1 MKQKILVLIILLT
14 SVVGF
19 SQTIQTQGSP
29 NRATRYL
36 GGLQADSTFVVP
48 VQNRDSIYPNLPY
61 KGRLHVN
68 SETNALEY
76 HNGDSWINI
85 DTPTLEHVLLK
96 DAEAE
101 IDTVFGVEASEIYLN
116 SDNDINI
123 VTPPEAAFN
132 HNGNKVLT
140 EGLLGVGNGIATLDS
155 EGKISSGE
163 LPSSV
168 MTLEGEWNASTNIP
182 SLSDG
187 IGNPGMVYKVTVP
200 GIRNLGNGSIT
211 FAVGDY
217 AVYGNDGKWHKSINS
232 NEVTSVNGYKGAV
245 DLEIS
250 DIPNLQ
256 ETINNISVLQAID
269 EGNGIGYTT
278 ANRNAANYGNIGLRA
293 VDLSYSSAAST
304 TKGARGAD
312 SFAAGQNSAANGAG
326 SFALDGG
333 TANGTSSF
341 SIGTGTTA
349 SGSYSFAVGFNV
361 DAAKEYTFAIGNG
374 SYASGAYSAAIGRNN
389 TSHGYGEV
397 SIGYFANQPL
407 SSGRNSPVAGD
418 PIFTVGNGISGTSR
432 SNAYILL
439 NNGVSTQYGIASYGA
454 DYTPSMI
461 NDRNIPDIGKVKQI
475 IAPISV
481 FQAIDEGSGMGYIL
495 SGRDTANYGNIGNR
509 SVDFSYSVSS
519 SSSRGATGSNSFAV
533 GTSVTASGQ
542 ASVVLGSSNTASGA
556 RSFAAGFGNTATGN
570 DAVVFGNNSHATGIG
585 SFAVGIQAAAQGT
598 CSAAIGYNLDS
609 RAYASLSIGQFNNSI
624 ISNQTSWTS
633 GSPLFLVG
641 NGENSA
647 NRSNAYVLFNNGTS
661 TQYGMASYGS
671 DYSAGYTDR
680 SIPDVEWVEG
690 KLSKLCIT
698 DLSFIST
705 KSATELNAAYPDA
718 TNGFEVIA
726 PNVGSGMIYKKTNQ
740 SGQWIAITG
749 TTLNP

>member
-1 MKQKILVLIILLT
+1 MKKMLNI
-14 SVVGF
+14 GCGHRF
-19 SQTIQTQGSP
+19 HK
-29 NRATRYL
+29 
-36 GGLQADSTFVVP
+36 D
-48 VQNRDSIYPNLPY
+48 
-61 KGRLHVN
+61 
-68 SETNALEY
+68 
-76 HNGDSWINI
+76 WINI
-85 DTPTLEHVLLK
+85 DTPTLEYVLLK
-96 DAEAE
+96 DAEAQ

-116 SDNDINI
+116 SDSDINI
-123 VTPPEAAFN
+123 VTPSEAAFN

-140 EGLLGVGNGIATLDS
+140 EASIGVGNGLATLDS

-168 MTLEGEWNASTNIP
+168 MTLEGEWNVSTNTP

-187 IGNPGMVYKVTVP
+187 VGDAGMVYKVTVP
-200 GIRNLGNGSIT
+200 GLRNLGNGNIT

-217 AVYGNDGKWHKSINS
+217 AVYGNDGKWYKSINS

-256 ETINNISVLQAID
+256 ETISNISVLQAID
-269 EGNGIGYTT
+269 EGNGIGYTI
-278 ANRNAANYGNIGLRA
+278 ANRNPANYGNIGLRA

-341 SIGTGTTA
+341 AIGAGTTA
-349 SGSYSFAVGFNV
+349 AGSYSFAVGFNA

-418 PIFTVGNGISGTSR
+418 PIFTVGNGASGTSR

-439 NNGVSTQYGIASYGA
+439 NNGASTQYGIASYGA
-454 DYTPSMI
+454 DYTASMT
-461 NDRNIPDIGKVKQI
+461 NDRNLPDIGKVKQL

-481 FQAIDEGSGMGYIL
+481 FQAINEGSGIGYTIAN
-495 SGRDTANYGNIGNR
+495 RDASNYGSIGFR
-509 SVDFSYSVSS
+509 AVDFSYNGGGSATKGSTGQSS
-519 SSSRGATGSNSFAV
+519 FSSGQN
-533 GTSVTASGQ
+533 VTASGNFSFAAGTQ
-542 ASVVLGSSNTASGA
+542 NTASGEGSTA
-556 RSFAAGFGNTATGN
+556 LGILSNASGHYSFACGFQ
-570 DAVVFGNNSHATGIG
+570 S
-585 SFAVGIQAAAQGT
+585 QAK
-598 CSAAIGYNLDS
+598 SYSSIAIGKFNDPIV
-609 RAYASLSIGQFNNSI
+609 SINESI
-624 ISNQTSWTS
+624 WTS
-633 GSPLFLVG
+633 GSPLFMIG
-641 NGENSA
+641 NGVDSV

-661 TQYGMASYGS
+661 TQYGMASYGA
-671 DYSAGYTDR
+671 DYSADYTDR
-680 SIPDVEWVEG
+680 SIPDVEWIEG
-690 KLSKLCIT
+690 KLSKLCVT
-698 DLSFIST
+698 DLSFMST

-718 TNGFEVIA
+718 ANGFEVEK
-726 PNVGSGMIYKKTNQ
+726 NES
-740 SGQWIAITG
+740 
-749 TTLNP
+749 